1 MLIGIPKEI
10 KDKENRVA
18 LTPSGADSLIQ
29 AGHKVRI
36 QANAGMGSGFKDEDY
51 FNAGAEIVENAET
64 AWEADMIM
72 KVKEPQQKEF
82 LYLKDNILF
91 TYLHLAGVTPALTEA
106 LLKANTTAIAYETV
120 EDQNGRY
127 PLLAPMSAVAGNMAT
142 LVGSYYLSRVNG
154 GKGIQPGSIQGK
166 RYGKVMVIG
175 DGIVG
180 QHSALTADGMGANV
194 FMFGKTEDKLKT
206 LTKIT
211 PNAIRFVVSNE
222 SNITEHMRDADLL
235 VGAVLVSGSRAPHLV
250 SENMIKQMQ
259 PGSVVVDV
267 SIDQGGCIETSHP
280 TTHTE
285 PVFIKH
291 NVIHY
296 CVSNM
301 PGAYPRTATLAL
313 THETLPYAIRLAN
326 DELAALKNDSGF
338 AVGLNTCK
346 GHITNKPVAE
356 SLGLMQLYREFSS
369 LQEVDR

>member
-18 LTPSGADSLIQ
+18 LTPSGASSFIKD
-29 AGHKVRI
+29 GHQVRI
-36 QANAGMGSGFKDEDY
+36 QTNAGIGSGFKNEDY
-51 FNAGAEIVENAET
+51 ISAGAEIVDSAAA
-64 AWEADMIM
+64 AWDADLVM

-82 LYLKDNILF
+82 QYLKDNILF
-91 TYLHLAGVTPALTEA
+91 TYLHLAGVTPSLTEA
-106 LLKANTTAIAYETV
+106 LLKVNTTAIAYETV
-120 EDQNGRY
+120 EDKNGRY

-142 LVGSYYLSRVNG
+142 LVGSYYLSKVNG
-154 GKGIQPGSIQGK
+154 GKGIQPGSILGK
-166 RYGKVMVIG
+166 RHGKIMIIG
-175 DGIVG
+175 DGVVG

-194 FMFGKTEDKLKT
+194 FLFGRTDAKLKA
-206 LTKIT
+206 LTET
-211 PNAIRFVVSNE
+211 NPNTIHFVESNE
-222 SNITEHMRDADLL
+222 VNITEYIRDADLL

-250 SENMIKQMQ
+250 SEDMIKQMQ

-280 TTHTE
+280 TTHSD

-291 NVIHY
+291 DVIHY

-313 THETLPYAIRLAN
+313 THETLPYALYLAN
-326 DELAALKNDSGF
+326 EDITALKNDPAF
-338 AVGLNTCK
+338 AVGLNTYK

-356 SLGLMQLYREFSS
+356 SLGQMELFREFSKM
-369 LQEVDR
+369 